1 MGEIDFEDVI
11 FTARVMA
18 FPEKAVMEIRRLREE
33 GYRMTQKLA
42 QAQVELEAKQVML
55 DEAIRKGM
63 LLCDQN
69 GTLLMEA
76 HDMRKAIEEARK
88 VIEALPTNDWRAA
101 SAWLTAHP
109 AEPKA
114 DSTGQNGN

>member
-33 GYRMTQKLA
+33 GYRLTQKLA
-42 QAQVELEAKQVML
+42 QAQVDL
-55 DEAIRKGM
+55 
-63 LLCDQN
+63 
-69 GTLLMEA
+69 
-76 HDMRKAIEEARK
+76 EEARK
-88 VIEALPTNDWRAA
+88 LVQILADLRAEDNGRCAPTHEQINMALVYL
-101 SAWLTAHP
+101 SAHP
-109 AEPKA
+109 ADPKA